1 MNIFGI
7 LTMIGGLAM
16 FLYGMSVMGGGLEK
30 MSGGKLER
38 ILESLTSNPF
48 KAVLLGAGVTAV
60 IQSSSATTVMVVGF
74 VNSGMMTLNQAVWII
89 MGANIG
95 TTITAWILSLAGI
108 ESSNF
113 FVKLLNP
120 SSFSPIL
127 ALVGV
132 IFIVFLHN
140 FSPFNMDC
148 FRVGNVPHPN
158 SIWHSRY

>member
-60 IQSSSATTVMVVGF
+60 IQSSSATTVMVVGGDRDHHGCKHWNDSYLMAF
-74 VNSGMMTLNQAVWII
+74 EPNRDREFQFPDQHVKTVL
-89 MGANIG
+89 
-95 TTITAWILSLAGI
+95 
-108 ESSNF
+108 F
-113 FVKLLNP
+113 FT
-120 SSFSPIL
+120 
-127 ALVGV
+127 G
-132 IFIVFLHN
+132 
-140 FSPFNMDC
+140 
-148 FRVGNVPHPN
+148 
-158 SIWHSRY
+158 SRTDRYYYVYVRQGQKERYR

>member
-74 VNSGMMTLNQAVWII
+74 VNSGII
-89 MGANIG
+89 EPLRCDSFLYY
-95 TTITAWILSLAGI
+95 TT
-108 ESSNF
+108 
-113 FVKLLNP
+113 P
-120 SSFSPIL
+120 CPIL
-127 ALVGV
+127 QSLFTTVV
-132 IFIVFLHN
+132 T
-140 FSPFNMDC
+140 
-148 FRVGNVPHPN
+148 VGNLSVTNASAAAVFYLSDTRTKP
-158 SIWHSRY
+158 

>member
-60 IQSSSATTVMVVGF
+60 IQSSSATTVMVEFQFPDQHVKT
-74 VNSGMMTLNQAVWII
+74 VL
-89 MGANIG
+89 
-95 TTITAWILSLAGI
+95 
-108 ESSNF
+108 F
-113 FVKLLNP
+113 FT
-120 SSFSPIL
+120 
-127 ALVGV
+127 G
-132 IFIVFLHN
+132 
-140 FSPFNMDC
+140 
-148 FRVGNVPHPN
+148 
-158 SIWHSRY
+158 SRTDRYYYVYVRQGQKERYR